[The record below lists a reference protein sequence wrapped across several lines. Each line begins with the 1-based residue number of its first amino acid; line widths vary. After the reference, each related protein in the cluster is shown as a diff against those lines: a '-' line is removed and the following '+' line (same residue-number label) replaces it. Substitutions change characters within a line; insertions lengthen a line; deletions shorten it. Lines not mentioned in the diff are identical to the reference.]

1 VAQKISSRE
10 SPAPGADTPARSGPG
25 LARALGLFDTTMI
38 VMGGIIG
45 AGIFINPYV
54 VAREVHRPGEI
65 LGAWALG
72 GMIALSGAF
81 VYAELAARMPE
92 VGGQYAYLREGY
104 RPSVAFLYGWAL
116 LLVTQTGGMAA
127 VAITFARYTR
137 ELVPMG
143 LSDAALA
150 ALALGT
156 LTLINC
162 LGVRAGSKVQ
172 SALMVMKILAI
183 AALVGCGWLLTRHAA
198 PAAAPAPIPP
208 LEAVAAFAAAM
219 APVMFSY
226 GGYQTANFIAAE
238 VKRPEVTLPRG
249 LVLGVAGVTALYLGV
264 NLVALRALG
273 SAGLA
278 AATAPASAVMR
289 LALGSRGAEIIA
301 FGIAISALGF
311 LSQSMLT
318 APRVYYAMAR
328 DGVFFRAVGWL
339 DPRSRVPVVAI
350 VLQGVWAAVI
360 AVSGRY
366 EQILNYMISI
376 DLLFMGLTATCLF
389 RRRFR
394 REHET
399 ARFRVPGHPWTT
411 LGYIVASWLV
421 VAGTVAYD
429 PLHAGIGFAILFA
442 GVPVYWLWRRRQVH
456 TEEG

>member
-1 VAQKISSRE
+1 LHT
-10 SPAPGADTPARSGPG
+10 PGAETSATPGPG
-25 LARALGLFDTTMI
+25 LARALGLFDTTMV

-54 VAREVHRPGEI
+54 VAQEVHRPSEI

-72 GMIALSGAF
+72 GMVALAGAF
-81 VYAELAARMPE
+81 VYAELGARMPE
-92 VGGQYAYLREGY
+92 VGGQYAYLREAY

-116 LLVTQTGGMAA
+116 LLVVQTGGMAA
-127 VAITFARYTR
+127 VAVTFAHYAR
-137 ELVPMG
+137 EIVPMG

-150 ALALGT
+150 ALALSV
-156 LTLINC
+156 LTLVNC
-162 LGVRAGSKVQ
+162 LGVRAGSTVQ
-172 SALMVMKILAI
+172 SSLMVLKILAI
-183 AALVGCGWLLTRHAA
+183 AFLVLCGWLLTRHAA
-198 PAAAPAPIPP
+198 PVAGPPP
-208 LEAVAAFAAAM
+208 LAPVAAVAAFAAAM

-226 GGYQTANFIAAE
+226 GGYQTANFIAGE

-264 NLVALRALG
+264 NFVSLRALG
-273 SAGLA
+273 PTGLA

-289 LALGSRGAEIIA
+289 IALGSRGAEIIA
-301 FGIAISALGF
+301 AGIAISALGF

-350 VLQGVWAAVI
+350 VLQGIWAAVI

-366 EQILNYMISI
+366 DQILNYMISI

-389 RRRFR
+389 RKRFR
-394 REHET
+394 TGRQT
-399 ARFRVPGHPWTT
+399 ARFRIPGHPWTT

-421 VAGTVAYD
+421 VVGTVAYD
-429 PLHAGIGFAILFA
+429 PLHAGIGFAILGA
-442 GVPVYWLWRRRQVH
+442 GVPVYWLWRRRQVPR
-456 TEEG
+456 EER